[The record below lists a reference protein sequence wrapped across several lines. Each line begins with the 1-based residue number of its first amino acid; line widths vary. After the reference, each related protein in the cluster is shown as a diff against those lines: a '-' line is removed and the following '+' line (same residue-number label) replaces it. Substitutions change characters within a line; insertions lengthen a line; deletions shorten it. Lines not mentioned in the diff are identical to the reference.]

1 MRFNSKKNN
10 KIFYNNNNNNNNKM
24 FTCLILNIFIHVEF
38 PYNYLK
44 VYWLLTALITLPTP
58 GSGVDRL
65 VKSVCKSFVL
75 VLIGANMVL
84 N

>member
-1 MRFNSKKNN
+1 MKFNT
-10 KIFYNNNNNNNNKM
+10 FYNNNNNNNKM
-24 FTCLILNIFIHVEF
+24 FTSLILNKFIQMEF
-38 PYNYLK
+38 PYNYLN
-44 VYWLLTALITLPTP
+44 VYWLLTALTTLPTP

-65 VKSVCKSFVL
+65 VKSVCKSLVL